1 VPWGRIDDRLAM
13 SVKIRGLADAGA
25 QGDRALAQRCEA
37 LGAWTQILSW
47 VSGERSDGFFTED
60 IARLFARREALDRL
74 LRGQYG
80 RAPLVHRRQD
90 AEACECFEG
99 RQWPP
104 GWDYLVHDYLDR
116 NPSRQENDVHRA
128 KSRELKDSALK
139 TRIARRDLDRCRYC
153 GRQCKPSDRRSDD
166 GRTFD
171 HVDPL
176 VADGEANLVTA
187 CRGCN
192 RRKGRRTPE
201 AAGMVLLPIGG
212 TEADAAAAL
221 VPAPAPA
228 LQGPPGDVEMSES
241 SVHGSGSGSAPDLNP
256 DLSPDL
262 NPTQI
267 RHRSGSR
274 SDDPPEPEHPR
285 SGPSQATED
294 QVSDLDP
301 TTDPTQIVGSPG
313 TGRDGTGTGPDPGRL
328 GPPPP
333 RAPTRALSPYARPG
347 PRNPD
352 HHAGVPADPSPIPGD
367 P

>member
-1 VPWGRIDDRLAM
+1 MPWGRIDDRLAM
-13 SVKIRGLADAGA
+13 SVKIRGLADPGA
-25 QGDRALAQRCEA
+25 TGDRALAQRCEA
-37 LGAWTQILSW
+37 LGLWTQILSW
-47 VSGERSDGFFTED
+47 VSGERSDGFVTED
-60 IARLFARREALDRL
+60 IVRLFGRREAVDRL
-74 LRGQYG
+74 LRASFG
-80 RAPLVHRRQD
+80 RAALLHRRGD

-99 RQWPP
+99 RQWPD
-104 GWDYLVHDYLDR
+104 GWDYLIHDYLDR

-139 TRIARRDLDRCRYC
+139 TRVSRRDSDRCRYC

-201 AAGMVLLPIGG
+201 AAGMVLLPVGG

-221 VPAPAPA
+221 TTPAPPS
-228 LQGPPGDVEMSES
+228 D
-241 SVHGSGSGSAPDLNP
+241 GSGSGSAPDLNP

-262 NPTQI
+262 SPTQI
-267 RHRSGSR
+267 RRRSGSR
-274 SDDPPEPEHPR
+274 SDDPPEPHPR
-285 SGPSQATED
+285 TSEAGRESED
-294 QVSDLDP
+294 QVLDLDP
-301 TTDPTQIVGSPG
+301 TQNPTQNVGSPG
-313 TGRDGTGTGPDPGRL
+313 TGRGGTATGPDPDRV

-333 RAPTRALSPYARPG
+333 RGPSRPLSPYARPG
-347 PRNPD
+347 PRDPD
-352 HHAGVPADPSPIPGD
+352 HYAGVPADVVGD
-367 P
+367 S